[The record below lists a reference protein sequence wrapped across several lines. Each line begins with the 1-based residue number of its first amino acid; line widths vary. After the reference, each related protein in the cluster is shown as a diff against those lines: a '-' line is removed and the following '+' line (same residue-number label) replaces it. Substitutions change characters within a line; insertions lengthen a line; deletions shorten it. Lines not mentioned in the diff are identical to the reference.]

1 MMSSADSVPRFF
13 LQDTPTMEV
22 SINSAV
28 NAGLA
33 VKDLQL
39 AQEVQARLLKK
50 VLNTQADTMATLLGS
65 LPALATEGSLGTR
78 VNTYA

>member
-1 MMSSADSVPRFF
+1 
-13 LQDTPTMEV
+13 MEV